1 LRRAFRACVRLRP
14 LGGAAITAVLLA
26 GLPVPAVASDVFAV
40 PAPHQGLV
48 VTTDDGLAAAAL
60 AAAPAAGMT
69 VDQIAPRVAVAAVAA
84 GQERAAAVALA
95 ARPGVRSVE
104 PDWLLRPMAAPDDP
118 VFAEQWAHERTG
130 IAAAWD
136 VRTDARGARLAIID
150 TGIHAGHPDLTAQVT
165 EQVDLSTGSLSGPP
179 RRGVDNDPC
188 EAGHGTWVAGAAA
201 AAGDN
206 GRDLAGA
213 AWQAD
218 ILDISVASERANANC
233 EGVAM
238 SRIIAGIDYAVRG
251 TDRPARVISVS
262 MGGFTEGCP
271 RALQAAVDQAW
282 TAGAVVIASSGNGEL
297 DPETAGQKSY
307 PAACEH
313 VVSVAATGPQ
323 DLRAPYSTRND
334 AVDIAAPGGDSTAG
348 RDGRVLTTSRDF
360 PAKPTALVQGTSFAA
375 PYVAG
380 VTALL
385 RAQRPDLGPAE
396 IVSALLATAMDLGLP
411 GRDADYGNGLIR
423 PLSALRALEDLAPAV
438 PQSPAATPAAPEPR
452 VLRVSDGSGRTR
464 AVEQAVAVS
473 ELAFP
478 PGAGRHAVLA
488 RGDAFADALAGS
500 VLGMGEGP
508 LLFATGSGALPGP
521 TKRELARV
529 LPAGATVYVL
539 GGTSALPAGIEDELH
554 AMGLWPRRLSGPS
567 REETAIAVA
576 REAARLR
583 SALSL
588 PRAPGVLLATRGD
601 WPDAVSGGSLAAIT
615 GSPVLLTPPGE
626 LPQAVERY
634 LRESRPEQVTVLGG
648 TAAVTD
654 AVARRAAGAAGA
666 TLVRLAGGARDETA
680 VAVGRAVRA
689 FLARAGAPPR
699 YVVAVNLRLGDGFAH
714 ALSASVL
721 SGVFQAVLMPVEHSD
736 GTLLTAAA
744 RGWVTDELGD
754 PATDVLLAGEPD
766 VLAERVGEDLQT
778 LMTQARAAHG

>member
-1 LRRAFRACVRLRP
+1 MRRAFRACVRLRP
-14 LGGAAITAVLLA
+14 LGGAAITAVLIA
-26 GLPVPAVASDVFAV
+26 GLPASVAAADPFAAS
-40 PAPHQGLV
+40 APHRGLV

-60 AAAPAAGMT
+60 AAAPVAGVT
-69 VDQIAPRVAVAAVAA
+69 VDQVAPRVVVAAVPP
-84 GQERAAAVALA
+84 GQERAAAAVLA

-104 PDWLLRPMAAPDDP
+104 PDWLLRPMSTPDDP
-118 VFAEQWAHERTG
+118 MYAEQWAHERTG
-130 IAAAWD
+130 MAAAWD
-136 VRTDARGARLAIID
+136 LRTDARGARLAIID
-150 TGIHAGHPDLTAQVT
+150 TGIHAGHPDLVAQVT

-218 ILDISVASERANANC
+218 ILDVSVASERANASC

-238 SRIIAGIDYAVRG
+238 SRIIAGIDYAVHG
-251 TDRPARVISVS
+251 TQRPARVISVS
-262 MGGFTEGCP
+262 MGGFTDGCP
-271 RALQAAVDQAW
+271 RALQAVVDQAW
-282 TAGAVVIASSGNGEL
+282 AAGAVVIASSGNGEL
-297 DPETAGQKSY
+297 DPATAGQKSY
-307 PAACEH
+307 PASCEH
-313 VVSVAATGPQ
+313 VVSVGATGPQ

-334 AVDIAAPGGDSTAG
+334 AVDIAAPGGDATGG

-360 PAKPTALVQGTSFAA
+360 PAKPIAHVQGTSFAA

-396 IVSALLATAMDLGLP
+396 IVSALLATAKDLGLP
-411 GRDADYGNGLIR
+411 GRDADYGNGLVR
-423 PLSALRALEDLAPAV
+423 PLSALRALEDLVPAAPR
-438 PQSPAATPAAPEPR
+438 PPAATSATGEPR

-478 PGAGRHAVLA
+478 PGAARHAVLA
-488 RGDAFADALAGS
+488 RGDVFADALAGS

-508 LLFATGSGALPGP
+508 LLFASGAGVLPAP

-539 GGTSALPAGIEDELH
+539 GGTSALPGSTEDELR
-554 AMGLWPRRLSGPS
+554 AMGLRPVRLSGAS
-567 REETAIAVA
+567 REETALAVA
-576 REAARLR
+576 RESVRLR
-583 SALSL
+583 AALSL
-588 PRAPGVLLATRGD
+588 PRAPGVLLATRAD

-615 GSPVLLTPPGE
+615 GSPVLLTPRDE
-626 LPQAVERY
+626 LPDAVERF
-634 LRESRPEQVTVLGG
+634 LRETRPEQVTVLGG
-648 TAAVTD
+648 TAAISD
-654 AVARRAAGAAGA
+654 AVAKRAAGAAGA
-666 TLVRLAGGARDETA
+666 ALVRLAGGARDETA
-680 VAVGRAVRA
+680 VAVGRAARA
-689 FLARAGAPPR
+689 VLARTGAPPR
-699 YVVAVNLRLGDGFAH
+699 YAVAVNLRLGDGFAH

-721 SGVFQAVLMPVEHSD
+721 SGVFRAVLVPVEHAD

-744 RGWVTDELGD
+744 RRWVADELYD

-766 VLAERVGEDLQT
+766 VLSEAVGEDLQT